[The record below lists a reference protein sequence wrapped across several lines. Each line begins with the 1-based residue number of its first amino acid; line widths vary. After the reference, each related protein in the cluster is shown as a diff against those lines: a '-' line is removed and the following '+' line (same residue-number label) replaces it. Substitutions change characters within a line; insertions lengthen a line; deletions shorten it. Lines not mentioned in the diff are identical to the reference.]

1 MDHDKK
7 KGGTLMV
14 QEKICV
20 GVVGAGAI
28 SDIYLKNMIT
38 RFDNLSVKS
47 ICAAH
52 LESAQKKA
60 KEYGIQA
67 VTMEEMLDDPE
78 IRMIVNLTPAH
89 IHYSVIRAAL
99 EHGKH
104 VYTEKTLTDDINKS
118 AELVRLANEKGL
130 YLGSAPDTFMGAA
143 LQTARSA
150 IDSGMLGEI
159 HSFAVSA
166 NRNNDILLSLRGLLC
181 DCSGKPAGA
190 GDPGG
195 KYRRVSVSH
204 SCKLRAGNAAVRSDD
219 GYAQ

>member
-1 MDHDKK
+1 
-7 KGGTLMV
+7 MV

-28 SDIYLKNMIT
+28 SDIYLKNMIN

-89 IHYSVIRAAL
+89 VHYDVIKRAL

-104 VYTEKTLTDDINKS
+104 VYTEKTLTDDVNKS

-130 YLGSAPDTFMGAA
+130 YLGSAPDTFMGVWERRSRQQG
-143 LQTARSA
+143 LPLTA
-150 IDSGMLGEI
+150 E
-159 HSFAVSA
+159 
-166 NRNNDILLSLRGLLC
+166 C
-181 DCSGKPAGA
+181 
-190 GDPGG
+190 
-195 KYRRVSVSH
+195 
-204 SCKLRAGNAAVRSDD
+204 
-219 GYAQ
+219 

>member
-1 MDHDKK
+1 
-7 KGGTLMV
+7 MV

-99 EHGKH
+99 EHGKQRRSPMISTSRKRWSGWRMRKGFIWDRLRIH
-104 VYTEKTLTDDINKS
+104 LWERRSRQPDQPLT
-118 AELVRLANEKGL
+118 AE
-130 YLGSAPDTFMGAA
+130 
-143 LQTARSA
+143 
-150 IDSGMLGEI
+150 
-159 HSFAVSA
+159 
-166 NRNNDILLSLRGLLC
+166 C
-181 DCSGKPAGA
+181 
-190 GDPGG
+190 
-195 KYRRVSVSH
+195 
-204 SCKLRAGNAAVRSDD
+204 
-219 GYAQ
+219 